1 MEPSKP
7 ILGITDRTRGS
18 SEDKTYLTPN
28 GQTRG
33 EADLKPSLPMGLSP
47 GFRET
52 HPWPEDDRRRVD
64 GP

>member
-7 ILGITDRTRGS
+7 ILGITGRIPGS
-18 SEDKTYLTPN
+18 SEDKTYLTPS

-33 EADLKPSLPMGLSP
+33 QADLKPGLPMGLSP

-52 HPWPEDDRRRVD
+52 RPSPEDDRRRV
-64 GP
+64 GGL